1 MSFLVDETNKNSD
14 TNSADKKRQLREMIK
29 YSRTVTCYGKIE
41 KVVGMTI
48 ESTGPESNVGDLCYI
63 YPSREAKFTG
73 GGIKAEVI
81 GIQDERVF
89 LMPFEDISGIGPKS
103 LVESTGETLKV
114 PVGDALMGRII
125 DGIGN
130 PIDGKGEIKTDE
142 YYPVVSKS
150 PNPLDRPRISER
162 LVMGVKAI
170 DGLLTVGE
178 GQRIGIL
185 SGTGVGKSTL
195 LGMIARNV
203 EADINV
209 IGLVGERGRE
219 VKEFIERDLKEK
231 GLERSVLVIATS
243 DQPAMQRLKCAM
255 TATTIAEYYKDR
267 GKKVLLMMDSLTR
280 FARAQRDIGLAA
292 GETPIARGYTPTLY
306 SVMPRLLERA
316 GNFEN
321 GSITGI
327 YTVLVEGD
335 DVNEPI
341 SDEVRGIIDGHIVL
355 SREIATRNHYPAI
368 DVLGSISRLM
378 TEIVDKRH
386 LDLAGEMR
394 NLLSV
399 YETNRD
405 LINLGAYRKGADAKI
420 DEAISKIDKI
430 NEFLQQDIIEA
441 VDYKRTVKIMSD
453 ILQKEPKRRAGL

>member
-1 MSFLVDETNKNSD
+1 MSFLINKEKYDSDINSV
-14 TNSADKKRQLREMIK
+14 SEKRRLNGLRELRENIK
-29 YSRTVTCYGKIE
+29 YSRTVSHYGKIE

-48 ESTGPESNVGDLCYI
+48 ESSGPEANVGDLCYI
-63 YPSREAKFTG
+63 YPTRAHKLSG

-81 GIQDERVF
+81 GIHEKRVF

-114 PVGDALMGRII
+114 PVGDALMGRIV
-125 DGIGN
+125 DGVGN
-130 PIDGKGEIKTDE
+130 PIDGKGEIKAE
-142 YYPVVSKS
+142 RYYAVENKIE
-150 PNPLDRPRISER
+150 NPLQRPRIEDR
-162 LVMGVKAI
+162 ITMGVKAI

-178 GQRIGIL
+178 GQRIGIF
-185 SGTGVGKSTL
+185 SGSGVGKSTL

-219 VKEFIERDLKEK
+219 VNEFIERDLKEK

-243 DQPAMQRLKCAM
+243 NQPAMQRLKCAM
-255 TATTIAEYYKDR
+255 TATTIAEYFKDR

-306 SVMPRLLERA
+306 SVMPKLLERA
-316 GNFEN
+316 GRFDR

-335 DVNEPI
+335 DVSEPI
-341 SDEVRGIIDGHIVL
+341 ADEVRGIIDGHIVL
-355 SREIATRNHYPAI
+355 SREVAMRNHYPAI

-378 TEIVDKRH
+378 NDIVDKGH
-386 LDLAGEMR
+386 LKLAGEMR
-394 NLLSV
+394 NLLST
-399 YETNRD
+399 YNTNAD
-405 LINLGAYRKGADAKI
+405 LINIGAYRKGSDVKI
-420 DEAISKIDKI
+420 DEAIAKIDRI
-430 NEFLQQDIIEA
+430 NAFLRQETMESF
-441 VDYKRTVKIMSD
+441 DYRKTVKIMSET
-453 ILQKEPKRRAGL
+453 LRK